1 MRIQWT
7 RLTVKALQKR
17 LQQAYSTGD
26 KRLIRRLSVL
36 LAVGQHKAK
45 VIEVAQQWQ
54 LSSAIV
60 YQWLHDF
67 LVERLGS
74 LPYRWGRGR
83 KSKLTASQKRRL
95 CQLLDK
101 GPVAY
106 GFTCG
111 CWSSVLVAELIEQEF
126 GVVYNRFYVC
136 TLLKNLGYSFQKAQ
150 FVSGHLDEEKRQA
163 WLEEVWPRL
172 LREAKRK
179 KALILFVDEASFAQ
193 WGSLSYTWARWG
205 HTPLVK
211 TSGKRKAYK
220 VFGAIEF
227 FSGRLFY
234 QGIEGRFN
242 GQSYQEFV
250 RFVLGQTEKTKQHL
264 FWIQDGARYHTCAS
278 TQQFFEERR
287 QRITV
292 WQLPSY
298 SPDYNPI
305 EYLWRNTKKE
315 ATHNKYFAQFEQ
327 LTQAVEKTL
336 ADFAGASRQV
346 LGLFGRYC
354 KETNLLPQ
362 QLKLAA

>member
-1 MRIQWT
+1 MLRIQWT

-17 LQQAYSTGD
+17 LQQAYSAGD
-26 KRLIRRLSVL
+26 KRLVRRLSIL

-45 VIEVAQQWQ
+45 VIEVAQQWS
-54 LSSAIV
+54 LSPAII
-60 YQWLHDF
+60 YQWLQDF
-67 LVERLGS
+67 LVERLAS

-83 KSKLTASQKRRL
+83 QSKLTASQKRRL
-95 CQLLDK
+95 CRLLDK
-101 GPVAY
+101 GPLAC

-126 GVVYNRFYVC
+126 DVVYNRFYVC

-150 FVSGHLDEEKRQA
+150 FVSDHLDEKRRQA
-163 WLEEVWPRL
+163 WLSEVWPQL
-172 LREAKRK
+172 LQQAKRR
-179 KALILFVDEASFAQ
+179 KARGEAVLILFVDEASFAQ
-193 WGSLSYTWARWG
+193 WGSLSYTWARQG

-227 FSGRLFY
+227 FSGRLFS
-234 QGIEGRFN
+234 QGIEGGFN

-250 RFVLGQTEKTKQHL
+250 RFVLGQTTGHL

-278 TQQFFEERR
+278 TQQFFQEHR

-292 WQLPSY
+292 RQLPSY

-315 ATHNKYFAQFEQ
+315 ATHNKYFAEFEQ
-327 LTQAVEKTL
+327 LTTVVEKTL
-336 ADFAGASRQV
+336 ADFACAPQQV
-346 LGLFGRYC
+346 LGLFGRYGGTPPVMWT
-354 KETNLLPQ
+354 E
-362 QLKLAA
+362 

>member
-7 RLTVKALQKR
+7 RLTVKALHKR
-17 LQQAYSTGD
+17 LRQAYAAGD
-26 KRLIRRLSVL
+26 KLLVRRVSVL
-36 LAVGQHKAK
+36 LSVGQHKAR
-45 VIEVAQQWQ
+45 VAEVAQQWS
-54 LSSAIV
+54 LSPAII
-60 YQWLHDF
+60 YQWLHAF
-67 LVERLGS
+67 LMERLAS
-74 LPYRWGRGR
+74 LSYRWSRGR
-83 KSKLTASQKRRL
+83 KPKLTPGQKQRL
-95 CQLLDK
+95 CRLLDAA
-101 GPVAY
+101 PLAC

-111 CWSSVLVAELIEQEF
+111 CWSSILVTELIQREF
-126 GVVYNRFYVC
+126 GVLYNRFYVC

-150 FVSGHLDEEKRQA
+150 FVSDHLDDARRQV
-163 WLEEVWPRL
+163 WMQEVWPTL
-172 LREAKRK
+172 LQQAEQRQ
-179 KALILFVDEASFAQ
+179 ALILFVDEASFAQ
-193 WGSLSYTWARWG
+193 WGSLSYTWAKQG
-205 HTPLVK
+205 QTPLVK

-227 FSGRLFY
+227 FSGRLFT
-234 QGIEGRFN
+234 QGIQGRFN

-250 RFVLGQTEKTKQHL
+250 RYVLSRTKKHL

-278 TQQFFEERR
+278 TQPFFEEHR

-315 ATHNKYFAQFEQ
+315 ATHNKYFAHFEQ
-327 LTQAVEKTL
+327 LTQAVQKTL
-336 ADFAGASRQV
+336 ADFATDAQQV

-354 KETNLLPQ
+354 KEDGLLPQ

>member
-7 RLTVKALQKR
+7 RLTVKALHKR
-17 LQQAYSTGD
+17 LQQAYSAGD
-26 KRLIRRLSVL
+26 KRLVRRLSVL

-45 VIEVAQQWQ
+45 VSEVAQQWQ
-54 LSSAIV
+54 LSTAIV

-67 LVERLGS
+67 LVERLAS
-74 LPYRWGRGR
+74 LPYRWSRGR
-83 KSKLTASQKRRL
+83 KSKLTTSQRRRL
-95 CQLLDK
+95 CQLLDR
-101 GPVAY
+101 GPLAC
-106 GFTCG
+106 GFSCG

-126 GVVYNRFYVC
+126 DVVYNRFYVC

-150 FVSGHLDEEKRQA
+150 FVSDHLDEEKRQA

-172 LREAKRK
+172 LREARQK

-193 WGSLSYTWARWG
+193 WGSLSYTWARRG
-205 HTPLVK
+205 QTPLVK

-220 VFGAIEF
+220 MFGAIEF
-227 FSGRLFY
+227 FSGRLFF

-250 RFVLGQTEKTKQHL
+250 RHVLSQTKKHL

-278 TQQFFEERR
+278 TRQFFEAHQ

-315 ATHNKYFAQFEQ
+315 ATHNKYFAEFEQ
-327 LTQAVEKTL
+327 LTTAVEKTL
-336 ADFAGASRQV
+336 ADFACAPQQV
-346 LGLFGRYC
+346 LGLFGRYG
-354 KETNLLPQ
+354 EQTGLVSQ
-362 QLKLAA
+362 QLRLAA

>member
-7 RLTVKALQKR
+7 RLTVKALHKR
-17 LQQAYSTGD
+17 LQQAYSAGD
-26 KRLIRRLSVL
+26 KRLVRRVSVL
-36 LAVGQHKAK
+36 LAVGQHKGK
-45 VIEVAQQWQ
+45 VAEVAQQWQ
-54 LSSAIV
+54 LSSAVV
-60 YQWLHDF
+60 YQWLQDF
-67 LVERLGS
+67 LVERLAS
-74 LPYRWGRGR
+74 LPYCWSRGR
-83 KSKLTASQKRRL
+83 QSKLTSSQKRRL

-101 GPVAY
+101 GPLAC

-126 GVVYNRFYVC
+126 GVTYNRFYIC
-136 TLLKNLGYSFQKAQ
+136 TLLKSLGYSFQKAQ
-150 FVSGHLDEEKRQA
+150 FVSDHLDEEKRKA
-163 WLEEVWPRL
+163 WLSEVWPQL
-172 LREAKRK
+172 LQQARRK

-193 WGSLSYTWARWG
+193 WGSLSYTWARRG
-205 HTPLVK
+205 QTPLVK
-211 TSGKRKAYK
+211 TSGRRKAYK

-227 FSGRLFY
+227 FSGRLFS

-242 GQSYQEFV
+242 GHSYQDFV
-250 RFVLGQTEKTKQHL
+250 RYVLHQSRRHL

-278 TQQFFEERR
+278 TQQFFQEHR

-305 EYLWRNTKKE
+305 EYLWRNTKKQ

-327 LTQAVEKTL
+327 LTTAVEKTL
-336 ADFAGASRQV
+336 ADFASTPQQV

-354 KETNLLPQ
+354 EETGLLPQ